1 MIGEE
6 RRRQM
11 QIYEQVEPFITVKQL
26 AVGTVI
32 AYRLRPAQ
40 RPANPGERW
49 RGKIIETFQRRD
61 SMLDVVLVE
70 ILDRGYED
78 EIETVLLEQIVEVE
92 RKTC

>member
-1 MIGEE
+1 
-6 RRRQM
+6 M
-11 QIYEQVEPFITVKQL
+11 QVFEQAEPLITVSQL

-40 RPANPGERW
+40 CPTNPGERW
-49 RGKIIETFQRRD
+49 RGRIIETFQRRG

-78 EIETVLLEQIVEVE
+78 EIETVLLEQIVAVDV
-92 RKTC
+92 

>member
-1 MIGEE
+1 MYIVN
-6 RRRQM
+6 
-11 QIYEQVEPFITVKQL
+11 EQVEPLITVNQL

-40 RPANPGERW
+40 QPTNPGERW
-49 RGKIIETFQRRD
+49 RGKIIETFQRRG
-61 SMLDVVLVE
+61 SLLDVVLVE

-92 RKTC
+92 CGRNTC